1 MTTDRVALATLI
13 AAGALFAGVLA
24 RVAQLQHAP
33 GDELRAHLSD
43 RARDASV
50 AAPRGA
56 VYDRRDRLLASS
68 DTRRRLFLDPLR
80 FPRDDARA
88 VRAVAAAAGL
98 DASLIEETVSAAH
111 AENDRREGTDKL
123 LIRYR
128 AIGGLLPD
136 HAADAVAELPVPGV
150 HLERRPVRESGAP
163 ESLAPVIGKVAFD
176 HSGLLGLERAL
187 ETDLAPRAG
196 RASVIRDADGDPLW
210 IEGDRL
216 TPAARG
222 RDVTLSVDARLQRL
236 AERALAEG
244 LEAADAAAGRLIA
257 IDPRTGEILA
267 MLDRYRETEAVPFD
281 PELVPEDADDDWPRF
296 DVVPPDPVREKEPAL
311 ARVRCAQDAY
321 EPGSTFKPIIWSAVL
336 ERRAATLDETL
347 DTHGGAWRTDYG
359 RLLRDV
365 VERDSQTV
373 FDVLVNSSNIGMA
386 KLAARLEDQ
395 HLQSAIRKFG
405 FGAPTGLRLPREES
419 GIVTPPERWN
429 KYTSTSVAFGYE
441 IAVTPAQMVRA
452 FAAFARVGDRAGT
465 LPRLTLLMQKNRPE
479 PILHRVIPAP
489 VAAAAREAMREVA
502 RLMVERNRRVGRLT
516 EGVPAYELFGK
527 SGTALLT
534 RPDGR
539 GYFTEQ
545 YVSSFVAAAPAQ
557 SPRVAVLV
565 VIDDPGPNRVANR
578 SHYGSAVA
586 GPVAARFLHDAL
598 EYLAVPHDRPNRN
611 TINAPDD
618 EQNGRREFAE

>member
-419 GIVTPPERWN
+419 GIVTP
-429 KYTSTSVAFGYE
+429 A
-441 IAVTPAQMVRA
+441 RA
-452 FAAFARVGDRAGT
+452 LEQVHLHECRLRLRDRRYPRADGPRLRRLRAGRRPRRHAPAAHAPHAEEPAGAHPPPRHPRARRRRRPRGHARGRPSHGRAQPPRRPPHRGR
-465 LPRLTLLMQKNRPE
+465 PRLRALRQVRHRPAHTTRR
-479 PILHRVIPAP
+479 PRLLHRAV
-489 VAAAAREAMREVA
+489 
-502 RLMVERNRRVGRLT
+502 RLLLRRRR
-516 EGVPAYELFGK
+516 
-527 SGTALLT
+527 T
-534 RPDGR
+534 RPKPPRRRPR
-539 GYFTEQ
+539 GHRRPRPQPRRQPF
-545 YVSSFVAAAPAQ
+545 PLRLRRRRPRRRPIPPRR
-557 SPRVAVLV
+557 PRVS
-565 VIDDPGPNRVANR
+565 R
-578 SHYGSAVA
+578 
-586 GPVAARFLHDAL
+586 
-598 EYLAVPHDRPNRN
+598 RPPR
-611 TINAPDD
+611 PP
-618 EQNGRREFAE
+618 QSQHHQRP

>member
-1 MTTDRVALATLI
+1 MTTDRVAIVTLV

-43 RARDASV
+43 RAREASV
-50 AAPRGA
+50 AAARGA
-56 VYDRRDRLLASS
+56 VYDRRGRLLASS
-68 DTRRRLFLDPLR
+68 DTRRRLFIDPLR
-80 FPRDDARA
+80 FPRDDAPA
-88 VRAVAAAAGL
+88 VRAVAGASGL
-98 DASLIEETVSAAH
+98 APSLIEETISAAH
-111 AENDRREGTDKL
+111 DENDRRDGTDQP

-128 AIGGLLPD
+128 AIGGLLPE
-136 HAADAVAELPVPGV
+136 HAADAVAELTVPGV
-150 HLERRPVRESGAP
+150 HLERRPVRENDAP
-163 ESLAPVIGKVAFD
+163 TSLAPVIGKVAFD

-187 ETDLAPRAG
+187 EADLAPRAG

-216 TPAARG
+216 TPPARG
-222 RDVTLSVDARLQRL
+222 HDAALSVDAQIQRL

-244 LEAADAAAGRLIA
+244 LDAADAAAGRLIA

-267 MLDRYRETEAVPFD
+267 MLDRYRPVESVPFD
-281 PELVPEDADDDWPRF
+281 PELIPEDEDDDWPRF
-296 DVVPPDPVREKEPAL
+296 DVVAPDPLREKEPAL

-336 ERRAATLDETL
+336 ERGAAALDETL

-365 VERDSQTV
+365 VERDQQTV

-386 KLAARLEDQ
+386 KLAARLEPE
-395 HLQSAIRKFG
+395 HLQRAVRKFG

-419 GIVTPPERWN
+419 GIVTPPERWD

-441 IAVTPAQMVRA
+441 IAVTPAQMIRA
-452 FAAFARVGDRAGT
+452 FAAFARTGDRAGT
-465 LPRLTLLMQKNRPE
+465 LPRLTLLAQKNAPE

-502 RLMVERNRRVGRLT
+502 RIMVERNRRAGRLP

-545 YVSSFVAAAPAQ
+545 YISSFVAAAPARD
-557 SPRVAVLV
+557 PRVAVLV
-565 VIDDPGPNRVANR
+565 VIDDPGPSRIANR

-598 EYLAVPHDRPNRN
+598 EYLAVPHDRPADAPV
-611 TINAPDD
+611 NAPDD
-618 EQNGRREFAE
+618 EQNRPREFAE